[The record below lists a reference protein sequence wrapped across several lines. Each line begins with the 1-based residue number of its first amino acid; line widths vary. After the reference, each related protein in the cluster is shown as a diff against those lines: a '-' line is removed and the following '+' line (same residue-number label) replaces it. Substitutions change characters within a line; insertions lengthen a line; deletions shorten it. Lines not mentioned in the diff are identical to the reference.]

1 MTTTKVFMK
10 ENFIFKKFLD
20 GFPVHFGNLHE
31 WLDNNYVYQ
40 LNANYEWFA
49 LWRIATDMRL
59 IESGRTKIS
68 VFVRQMNMWFP
79 EAPHPCKASEINR
92 YKRGY
97 LGNTP
102 FKEWNRYVFCES
114 LEDTKNCKQSSAG
127 FDNLYRL
134 CKKLSEE
141 LPKVQL
147 KQTE

>member
-1 MTTTKVFMK
+1 MSKK
-10 ENFIFKKFLD
+10 EIKEANFIFKKFLD
-20 GFPVHFGNLHE
+20 GLPMDFGSLHE
-31 WLDNNYVYQ
+31 WLDNNFVYQ

-68 VFVRQMNMWFP
+68 LFVEQMNKWFP
-79 EAPHPCKASEINR
+79 DAPHPCKASEINR

-102 FKEWNRYVFCES
+102 FKDWNRYSFCES
-114 LEDTKNCKQSSAG
+114 IEDEKRCKQSPTG

-134 CKKLSEE
+134 CKKLNNG
-141 LPKVQL
+141 LAKIDL
-147 KQTE
+147 KLSA